1 MEEEEFIYIEGKR
14 KRVKKIS
21 KGITVISQYVEIQ
34 DLSERLTIRV

>member
-1 MEEEEFIYIEGKR
+1 MEEKDFIYIEGRR

-21 KGITVISQYVEIQ
+21 KGIKVISRYVKVQ